1 MSILSTTLV
10 LINEISSRKNEKSR
24 LLIPKAHLLFNFQGK
39 NRWPVR
45 KESLALP
52 KSPKKRGHNA
62 RISILSPILM
72 AGAPTPCR
80 LFEFKCW
87 RILTTP
93 AQWYRCINKMGCDAM
108 WPSQTQNSSFA
119 NIVLIVQ
126 LQHSTNTSNMKVS
139 MCNKIVFTTI
149 IIATVNAQSGL
160 RTLTQDVSCALF
172 IQSVMVLRTHW
183 NFANLVPN
191 LLYTYI
197 HIALCLSHDEQ
208 IRQVQWG

>member
-1 MSILSTTLV
+1 MRYLLEKTRKVGFWFRKHTFYLSFKERIV
-10 LINEISSRKNEKSR
+10 A
-24 LLIPKAHLLFNFQGK
+24 LLGK
-39 NRWPVR
+39 NRWRYR
-45 KESLALP
+45 KVLRSEAHLHFIPHLDGWRANSVVFSNSNVDEYWRP
-52 KSPKKRGHNA
+52 QHNGIA
-62 RISILSPILM
+62 VSI
-72 AGAPTPCR
+72 T
-80 LFEFKCW
+80 
-87 RILTTP
+87 
-93 AQWYRCINKMGCDAM
+93 MGCDAM

-160 RTLTQDVSCALF
+160 RTLKQDVSCALF
-172 IQSVMVLRTHW
+172 NQSVMVLRTHW

>member
-1 MSILSTTLV
+1 MRYLLEKT
-10 LINEISSRKNEKSR
+10 RKVGFWFRKHTFYFTFKER
-24 LLIPKAHLLFNFQGK
+24 IVGLLGK
-39 NRWPVR
+39 NRWRYR
-45 KESLALP
+45 KVLRSEATMRASPFYPPSWWLARQL
-52 KSPKKRGHNA
+52 R
-62 RISILSPILM
+62 
-72 AGAPTPCR
+72 R

-160 RTLTQDVSCALF
+160 RTLKQDVSCALF
-172 IQSVMVLRTHW
+172 NQSVMVLRTHW